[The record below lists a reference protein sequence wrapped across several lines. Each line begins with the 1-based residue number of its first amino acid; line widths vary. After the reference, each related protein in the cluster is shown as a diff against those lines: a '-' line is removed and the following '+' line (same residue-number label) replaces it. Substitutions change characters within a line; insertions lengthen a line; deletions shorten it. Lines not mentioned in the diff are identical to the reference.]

1 MEGQGDR
8 ALWGHLKIA
17 ITNTVQRIETLA
29 ILGSVC
35 VCVLFFFSARACF
48 PSFVSDVL
56 TLLADPVKNEN
67 KKREL
72 FEIGRRLTT
81 LVTERS
87 FGRH

>member
-1 MEGQGDR
+1 M
-8 ALWGHLKIA
+8 
-17 ITNTVQRIETLA
+17 
-29 ILGSVC
+29 C
-35 VCVLFFFSARACF
+35 VCFFFSARACF

-67 KKREL
+67 NKKREL
-72 FEIGRRLTT
+72 FEIGRRLTM